1 MTNCLTRQPM
11 YENGSLS
18 KATGDKTLRPGG
30 FDLTDRLLTLCELSA
45 DSRIVDV
52 GCGTGGTV
60 EYLLDSGFAH
70 AIGIDRSELLLQT
83 GICRRPDLPLAC
95 AWSKSLPIASGCAD
109 AILTECSFSAM
120 AGLDGALTEFHR
132 VLRSG
137 GRLALSDIYARNAE
151 GLPAL
156 YSLPLSCG
164 LRHAATRE
172 QLTENLQAHGF
183 EIAVW
188 EDHSEMLK
196 QLVGQMILAH
206 GSMREFWSQSEP
218 GADPMALQSAVREAK
233 LGYHLLV
240 AQKR

>member
-1 MTNCLTRQPM
+1 M

-60 EYLLDSGFAH
+60 EYLRDSGFAH

-95 AWSKSLPIASGCAD
+95 AWSKSLPMASGHAD
-109 AILTECSFSAM
+109 AILAECSFSAM

-156 YSLPLSCG
+156 HSLPLSCG
-164 LRHAATRE
+164 LRHAVTRE

-218 GADPMALQSAVREAK
+218 GTDPMELQIAVGKAK

-240 AQKR
+240 AQKT

>member
-1 MTNCLTRQPM
+1 M

-30 FDLTDRLLTLCELSA
+30 FDLTERLLTLCELSA
-45 DSRIVDV
+45 DSQIVDV

-60 EYLLDSGFAH
+60 EYLLDAGFAH

-83 GICRRPDLPLAC
+83 GICRRPSLSLAC
-95 AWSKSLPIASGCAD
+95 AWSKSLPIASGQVD
-109 AILTECSFSAM
+109 AVFSECSLSAM
-120 AGLDGALTEFHR
+120 FDLDGSLTEFR
-132 VLRSG
+132 RILRSG
-137 GRLALSDIYARNAE
+137 GQLALSDIYARNAE

-156 YSLPLSCG
+156 HALPLSCG
-164 LRHAATRE
+164 LRKAMTRE

-183 EIAVW
+183 ETIVW

-196 QLVGQMILAH
+196 QLIGQMIFAH
-206 GSMREFWSQSEP
+206 GSMREFWSRSEP
-218 GADPMALQSAVREAK
+218 EADPMEHQAAVSKAK

-240 AQKR
+240 ARKT

>member
-1 MTNCLTRQPM
+1 M

-30 FDLTDRLLTLCELSA
+30 FDLTERLLTLCEVSA

-52 GCGTGGTV
+52 GCGAGGTV

-83 GICRRPDLPLAC
+83 GCAASRRPDLPLAC
-95 AWSKSLPIASGCAD
+95 AWSKSLPMASGQAD
-109 AILTECSFSAM
+109 AVFSECSLSAM
-120 AGLDGALTEFHR
+120 FDLDGSLTEFR
-132 VLRSG
+132 RILRSG

-156 YSLPLSCG
+156 HALPLSCG
-164 LRHAATRE
+164 LRKAMTRE
-172 QLTENLQAHGF
+172 QLTENLQAYGF
-183 EIAVW
+183 EIVVW

-196 QLVGQMILAH
+196 QLIGQMIFAH

-218 GADPMALQSAVREAK
+218 GADPLALQSAVREAR

-240 AQKR
+240 AQKT

>member
-1 MTNCLTRQPM
+1 VTSSVGQPM

-30 FDLTDRLLTLCELSA
+30 FDLTERLLTLCKLSA

-60 EYLLDSGFAH
+60 EYLRDSGFAH

-83 GICRRPDLPLAC
+83 GISRRPDLPLAC
-95 AWSKSLPIASGCAD
+95 AWSKSLPIADGQAD
-109 AILTECSFSAM
+109 AVFSECSLSAM
-120 AGLDGALTEFHR
+120 FDLENSLTEFHR
-132 VLRSG
+132 ILCSG

-156 YSLPLSCG
+156 HSLPLSCG
-164 LRHAATRE
+164 LRKVMTRE

-218 GADPMALQSAVREAK
+218 GADPMELQAVVSKAK

-240 AQKR
+240 ATKM